1 LKSLGK
7 KVYAIIV
14 AVIVVVASIFG
25 WVFFSPKSFPETSAG
40 PITLTFNATAGD
52 TQDMHSSIVYATSH
66 DQANAANNVTSGTMR
81 IGQSKISTTYAIY
94 RCMFPFNTASIPK
107 GMTISSII
115 FSLNVTLKECDISQ
129 FYIETLIKSASAPA
143 AFPHTNGL
151 WLSDYNHTF
160 WEGAAQGNLDTTSI
174 SSVNI
179 YYNITLN
186 STALLVPRG
195 MTYVLVRSQREIVL
209 NVPAAKEDVQFSCN
223 ETGFPAKLYVTGT
236 YASNILWTSKFD
248 GTSTDG
254 WMNVGALPYLNNS
267 TANYITTSSVTGND
281 SWFLFEPTDLATV
294 QASYLRVEGVA
305 SFSPTERTVTAYL
318 DNGVTQVAVNF
329 TFLMGRYT
337 WSEYNTTS
345 FLNSI
350 TKIND
355 FKVSM
360 YNFIESFQSIRV
372 VRMYLRLYNGP
383 KETAAPTH
391 YGAAG
396 ISTTICVK
404 WLDNTGLNAYKY
416 SHNATGSWSSNTT
429 GIFAGSPS
437 EAWSNFTVT
446 MPTDT
451 SKVVAAK
458 IYANDT
464 ANNWEAADLIY
475 VWTIWEGFNPSTS
488 ISTIVANVD
497 ASGHCHSLGRKIIHD
512 PNITKLYWAFYWEEP
527 YYQYSTSSDGFTWIY
542 GDTFQYTS
550 TATQQT
556 GMFYVTPEI
565 RDGHSYIHYNYC
577 NETANADLFYRRGE
591 LFANRTIIWTPLQ
604 TARAYAG
611 IPSFTRFAPNGL
623 AITPSGYVFYAH
635 FQENSTSREIFVTF
649 SNKTDGTWA
658 TYPGYP
664 KVASDF
670 IPPAQTQ
677 EAYIYALTDDDAY
690 VIFRSVANYQLAGR
704 KILNHVMQANE
715 TISAY
720 GQSEGRR
727 FSGISDKGVLYLVYR
742 TNETTPTTKGRIRF
756 SQRNANGSWSPQD
769 YEVSTICQDNT
780 YPVISLEGTGDL
792 LFNWLTTQSFPEK
805 GMYGIDDE
813 SIWLLRKNATA
824 WKPVERIGIV
834 PDNWKFPSDPNHV
847 VPFVALGRAM
857 IAFMGTN
864 LTDNSDDQLFAFSY
878 FSAIHTSM
886 SVGWNNFTAT
896 LYDVAHTLGEVNASL
911 TYDGISWTMFAFQY
925 ANGTRYTFIK
935 DFGGEDSILITA
947 DGKFFVLVSA
957 IGVWNHIYP

>member
-1 LKSLGK
+1 MQNLKTVGK
-7 KVYAIIV
+7 KIYAVFAAILI
-14 AVIVVVASIFG
+14 VVASIFG
-25 WVFFSPKSFPETSAG
+25 WVLFSSLSFPETSAG
-40 PITLTFNATAGD
+40 PNTFTFNATAGD
-52 TQDMHSSIVYATSH
+52 TQNMHSSTVYATSH

-107 GMTISSII
+107 GMTISSMI
-115 FSLNVTLKECDISQ
+115 FSLNVTLKECDVSQ

-160 WEGAAQGNLDTTSI
+160 WEGAAQGHLDTTSI

-186 STALLVPRG
+186 STAPLVPRG

-209 NVPAAKEDVQFSCN
+209 QVPAAKEDVQFSSN

-236 YASNILWTSKFD
+236 YASNILWTNKFD
-248 GTSTDG
+248 STSTDG
-254 WMNVGALPYLNNS
+254 WMPAGSSPYLNNN
-267 TANYITTSSVTGND
+267 TANYITTSSVTGNY

-294 QASYLRVEGVA
+294 QASYLRIEGVA
-305 SFSPTERTVTAYL
+305 SISTSERTVTAYL
-318 DNGVTQVAVNF
+318 DNGVTQVAANF
-329 TFLMGRYT
+329 TFLMGEYT
-337 WSEYNTTS
+337 WAEYNTTS
-345 FLNSI
+345 LLNTI

-355 FKVSM
+355 LKVSM
-360 YNFIESFQSIRV
+360 YNFIESFLSIRV
-372 VRMYLRLYNGP
+372 TRMYLRLYNGP

-391 YGAAG
+391 YGAAD
-396 ISTTICVK
+396 STTTIAVK

-416 SHNATGSWSSNTT
+416 SHNATGSWSANTT

-451 SKVVAAK
+451 SMVVASK
-458 IYANDT
+458 VYANDT
-464 ANNWEAADLIY
+464 ANNWEAADIIY
-475 VWTIWEGFNPSTS
+475 VWTIWDGFNPSTS
-488 ISTIVANVD
+488 ISTIAANVE

-512 PNITKLYWAFYWEEP
+512 PNITKLYWSFYYNGTW
-527 YYQYSTSSDGFTWIY
+527 YCYSTSSDGFTWIY
-542 GDTFQYTS
+542 GAAFQYDGGD
-550 TATQQT
+550 QQT
-556 GMFYVTPEI
+556 GMFYVTQEA

-577 NETANADLFYRRGE
+577 NETANCDLFYRRGE
-591 LFANRTIIWTPLQ
+591 LFANRTIIWTALQ
-604 TARAYAG
+604 TARSRSG
-611 IPSFTRFAPNGL
+611 IPSFARFAPNGL

-635 FQENSTSREIFVTF
+635 FQENGSSRIMCLTF
-649 SNKTDGTWA
+649 SNKTDGTWT

-664 KVASDF
+664 KYLASGST
-670 IPPAQTQ
+670 IQ
-677 EAYIYALTDDDAY
+677 EAYVYALTDDDCFVITHSY
-690 VIFRSVANYQLAGR
+690 VNYQLKGL
-704 KILNHVMQANE
+704 KILNHVPQSVE

-720 GQSEGRR
+720 GMREGRM
-727 FSGISDKGVLYLVYR
+727 FSGISDKGVVYMVYR
-742 TNETTPTTKGRIRF
+742 TNETTPSSTGRIRF
-756 SQRNANGSWSPQD
+756 SQRNANDSWSPQD
-769 YEVSTICQDNT
+769 YEVSTITASNT
-780 YPVISLEGTGDL
+780 YPIISLEGTGDL
-792 LFNWLTTQSFPEK
+792 LFNWLTTTSFPEK

-834 PDNWKFPSDPNHV
+834 PDNWKFPSDPNHA

-857 IAFMGTN
+857 IAFMATN

-896 LYDVAHTLGEVNASL
+896 LYDVSHTIGEVNASL

-925 ANGTRYTFIK
+925 ANGTRYEFIR
-935 DFGGEDSILITA
+935 DFGGDDSVLITA

-957 IGVWNHIYP
+957 IGVWNHIYS